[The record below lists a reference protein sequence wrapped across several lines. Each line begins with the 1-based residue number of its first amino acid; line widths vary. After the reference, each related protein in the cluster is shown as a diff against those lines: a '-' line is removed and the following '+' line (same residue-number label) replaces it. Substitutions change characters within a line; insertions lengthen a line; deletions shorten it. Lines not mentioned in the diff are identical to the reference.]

1 MKTAVAFCSMT
12 WWASYWLIKI
22 KRAFCSLDVVQAI
35 RCRAAAI
42 QWKGPSRFK
51 QNNSAWWCMN
61 MHDLYWSVLIY
72 IDLWWMMMLDESWW
86 MMLKT
91 TLHFVATMFLCI
103 CSPWKWDGILQQR
116 VCPWMIQSLKSK
128 GHFVTRENLPLC
140 QGCWNE
146 GAFCS

>member
-22 KRAFCSLDVVQAI
+22 KQAFCSLDVVQAI

-72 IDLWWMMMLDESWW
+72 IDLWWMMMLDKSWW

-103 CSPWKWDGILQQR
+103 CSPWKWD
-116 VCPWMIQSLKSK
+116 W
-128 GHFVTRENLPLC
+128 HFVAKGMSLYDTVVE
-140 QGCWNE
+140 NE
-146 GAFCS
+146 GAFCNKGKPPPMSRLLKRRGIL